1 MARLET
7 LHHGAEFD
15 DGLSVPLGDTH
26 RAAVKA
32 SVEGQNV
39 HRPQPYTQSTA
50 DSPSENEGRISNDLR
65 HFIEAGRG
73 DRGFNT
79 DGSPYPR
86 LHRKFDLMLLPAK
99 DAARLR
105 HGRSHWFHIEEKNPA
120 EATGLY

>member
-1 MARLET
+1 MFIGRNPIRRARRI
-7 LHHGAEFD
+7 HHPKMKGVFQTIFA
-15 DGLSVPLGDTH
+15 
-26 RAAVKA
+26 
-32 SVEGQNV
+32 
-39 HRPQPYTQSTA
+39 
-50 DSPSENEGRISNDLR
+50 ISSKLR
-65 HFIEAGRG
+65 RG